1 MEEKELQEKEQALTE
16 RENALNER
24 ENALNEREET
34 LKADKEDTAG
44 LVKQV
49 KDEYEEKLLKQ
60 HDKYEE
66 RIKSREEVIKQL
78 LSGNG
83 NANEPKENVII
94 DKINAR
100 RIAQSKKW

>member
-83 NANEPKENVII
+83 DANEPKENVII

-100 RIAQSKKW
+100 RVAQAKKW

>member
-83 NANEPKENVII
+83 NANEPQENVII

-100 RIAQSKKW
+100 RVAQTKKW

>member
-94 DKINAR
+94 DKINAH
-100 RIAQSKKW
+100 RIAQAKKW